1 MKKYTK
7 LIFTVI
13 ILIIVLLSLYMII
26 NKNLDLS
33 VYTGN
38 NKNTYIIELDKFN
51 INNNNKNAR
60 DTTIGINNALKFSKE
75 KGYKVVKLPK
85 GNYAIDTSI
94 KTPIELIDKESKSW
108 THNMQGIIMQ
118 SNLEFDITGA
128 TLQMEAVE
136 DPYYSILTIS
146 NCQNSKIIGGTII
159 GDRDTHDY
167 GMRINNDGDMLES
180 GGFDDSG
187 NPVSNDSQVRTKEFI
202 YVYEDWF
209 TGQEENLPS
218 EFYMIPLWNTSKNTV
233 DGGCRFI
240 YCYDNNGK
248 YLGMADGGNGFIKQ
262 AILKEGT
269 SKIKIAFKDEQRLDA
284 TYAMTKRNLY
294 YTHEFGAGITIADSN
309 NIEIN
314 GTVIK
319 DCIGDSICTIAPPLN
334 VTVDNLKIIDC
345 TLENSRRQGISFVA
359 TGENYLVKGCNI
371 GRINGTDPQSG
382 IDFEHYDYV
391 KDVVIDECNFYD
403 NKKLDII
410 NYNGQDIEV
419 KNSKF
424 DGGIGSTFGWNM
436 DIHDNVFSSKDGGAA
451 LNLNTDKTDDIKAY
465 FKVYNNIFENYTG
478 YGTTS
483 TLKNSIFKDNIVKDC
498 SRFMITSKNKNNEF
512 YNSQVEYGNVDIGEN
527 SKFENSSINVG
538 NDNKLTTVKNS
549 DFIDT
554 DLQARGNTTI
564 EDSRFEMSTKPIID
578 GWKAANTT
586 ITYKNCDINSDYKKE
601 VQILGNSLNAN
612 ITFENCKFNLSRY
625 ALGLNYGKLKFD
637 SCEFKIKE
645 DKLNKDVLVF
655 NKSGYGYI
663 NCPWEFN
670 ECLFESK
677 YPLEIY
683 GGKVNNANIIGNI
696 SIVE

>member
-240 YCYDNNGK
+240 YCYDN
-248 YLGMADGGNGFIKQ
+248 
-262 AILKEGT
+262 
-269 SKIKIAFKDEQRLDA
+269 
-284 TYAMTKRNLY
+284 
-294 YTHEFGAGITIADSN
+294 
-309 NIEIN
+309 
-314 GTVIK
+314 
-319 DCIGDSICTIAPPLN
+319 IGL
-334 VTVDNLKIIDC
+334 L
-345 TLENSRRQGISFVA
+345 
-359 TGENYLVKGCNI
+359 
-371 GRINGTDPQSG
+371 
-382 IDFEHYDYV
+382 
-391 KDVVIDECNFYD
+391 
-403 NKKLDII
+403 
-410 NYNGQDIEV
+410 
-419 KNSKF
+419 
-424 DGGIGSTFGWNM
+424 
-436 DIHDNVFSSKDGGAA
+436 
-451 LNLNTDKTDDIKAY
+451 
-465 FKVYNNIFENYTG
+465 
-478 YGTTS
+478 
-483 TLKNSIFKDNIVKDC
+483 
-498 SRFMITSKNKNNEF
+498 
-512 YNSQVEYGNVDIGEN
+512 
-527 SKFENSSINVG
+527 
-538 NDNKLTTVKNS
+538 
-549 DFIDT
+549 
-554 DLQARGNTTI
+554 
-564 EDSRFEMSTKPIID
+564 
-578 GWKAANTT
+578 
-586 ITYKNCDINSDYKKE
+586 
-601 VQILGNSLNAN
+601 
-612 ITFENCKFNLSRY
+612 
-625 ALGLNYGKLKFD
+625 
-637 SCEFKIKE
+637 
-645 DKLNKDVLVF
+645 
-655 NKSGYGYI
+655 
-663 NCPWEFN
+663 
-670 ECLFESK
+670 
-677 YPLEIY
+677 
-683 GGKVNNANIIGNI
+683 
-696 SIVE
+696 

>member
-436 DIHDNVFSSKDGGAA
+436 DIHDNVFSSKDGGSA
-451 LNLNTDKTDDIKAY
+451 LNLNTDKTVDIKAY

>member
-359 TGENYLVKGCNI
+359 GCNI

-436 DIHDNVFSSKDGGAA
+436 DIHDNVFSSKDGGSA

>member
-136 DPYYSILTIS
+136 DPYYSIL
-146 NCQNSKIIGGTII
+146 TII

-436 DIHDNVFSSKDGGAA
+436 DIHDNVFSSKDGGSA